1 MESPLSCTVYLTD
14 FLSIFTKTKKPK
26 PQNESLITS
35 LRHLS
40 SRCLVNCESMSEFAL
55 YGVPFCFGLP
65 FTSVGWY
72 CIRLRYVPHSMFFR
86 LLVWPR
92 LTRLPSVWATDFETL
107 RIPKV
112 AMAPRRHAQS
122 KINDQTPWHD
132 LNSLFWSLACF
143 RVLGQWGWSKKWA
156 GDNWCLVYKKERS
169 RSLLIPLFAG
179 DRLHSESLGQATGY

>member
-1 MESPLSCTVYLTD
+1 
-14 FLSIFTKTKKPK
+14 
-26 PQNESLITS
+26 
-35 LRHLS
+35 
-40 SRCLVNCESMSEFAL
+40 MSGFAL
-55 YGVPFCFGLP
+55 YGVRFC
-65 FTSVGWY
+65 SVCPLLQSVDIASVY
-72 CIRLRYVPHSMFFR
+72 ATYPHSMFFR

-92 LTRLPSVWATDFETL
+92 LTRIPSVWATHFESL
-107 RIPKV
+107 RMPKV